1 MDVDDITFE
10 EAEARLQAESR
21 KHFEKELHPDGKEI
35 ALHVWDFQR
44 LGRNLPNVNIR
55 LWANG
60 TWEFVE

>member
-10 EAEARLQAESR
+10 EAEARLLAESR
-21 KHFEKELHPDGKEI
+21 KEFEKGLHPDGKEI
-35 ALHVWDFQR
+35 ECYVTDSRR
-44 LGRNLPNVNIR
+44 LGRNLPNVGIR